1 MTKYLLPI
9 LLIGIVCGQ
18 DTLITRSGKV
28 FSGNIINVSSNSVSF
43 ETDSGVRET
52 LSLAVVSYLSN
63 DGIEL
68 GHLYKNDAGNNKNHK
83 SSKNSNRKKN
93 NQLFVDNELRPLWNF
108 NQPKDPIKAGLMSF
122 LIPSGGHIY
131 NEQYSKAGFYLFGV
145 PLIFIVGQLIIDNNK
160 DKSDKSGRSFGASIK
175 LTSLFFHLYNVY
187 DAVISAHKIN
197 REYLKLYSKEVNV
210 DEKE

>member
-122 LIPSGGHIY
+122 FIPSGGHIY
-131 NEQYSKAGFYLFGV
+131 NEEYSKAGFYLFGV
-145 PLIFIVGQLIIDNNK
+145 PLIYIIGELILLNNI
-160 DKSDKSGRSFGASIK
+160 DKSDDSGILFGASIK
-175 LTSLFFHLYNVY
+175 LTSLVFHFYNVY

>member
-1 MTKYLLPI
+1 MV
-9 LLIGIVCGQ
+9 GIVCGQ

-28 FSGNIINVSSNSVSF
+28 LSGNIINVSSNSVSF
-43 ETDSGVRET
+43 ETDSGVREN

-63 DGIEL
+63 DGTEL
-68 GHLYKNDAGNNKNHK
+68 GHLYKYNIGNTKNHK
-83 SSKNSNRKKN
+83 SSKNSNRKNN

-145 PLIFIVGQLIIDNNK
+145 PLMFIVGELIMLNNI
-160 DKSDKSGRSFGASIK
+160 DKSDESGILFGASIK
-175 LTSLFFHLYNVY
+175 LTSLVFHFY
-187 DAVISAHKIN
+187 HH
-197 REYLKLYSKEVNV
+197 RKL
-210 DEKE
+210 

>member
-1 MTKYLLPI
+1 MV
-9 LLIGIVCGQ
+9 GVVCGQ

-28 FSGNIINVSSNSVSF
+28 LSGNIINVSSNSVSF
-43 ETDSGVRET
+43 ETDSGVREN

-63 DGIEL
+63 DGTEL
-68 GHLYKNDAGNNKNHK
+68 GHLYKYNIGNTKNHK
-83 SSKNSNRKKN
+83 SSKNSNRKNN

-108 NQPKDPIKAGLMSF
+108 NQPKDPIKAGIMSF

-145 PLIFIVGQLIIDNNK
+145 PLMFIAGQFIMANNVK
-160 DKSDKSGRSFGASIK
+160 KSNDAGALFGASIK
-175 LTSLFFHLYNVY
+175 LTSLVFHLYNVY

-210 DEKE
+210 GEKE

>member
-18 DTLITRSGKV
+18 DTLITRYGKV

-93 NQLFVDNELRPLWNF
+93 
-108 NQPKDPIKAGLMSF
+108 G
-122 LIPSGGHIY
+122 
-131 NEQYSKAGFYLFGV
+131 
-145 PLIFIVGQLIIDNNK
+145 
-160 DKSDKSGRSFGASIK
+160 
-175 LTSLFFHLYNVY
+175 
-187 DAVISAHKIN
+187 
-197 REYLKLYSKEVNV
+197 
-210 DEKE
+210 

>member
-1 MTKYLLPI
+1 M
-9 LLIGIVCGQ
+9 
-18 DTLITRSGKV
+18 
-28 FSGNIINVSSNSVSF
+28 
-43 ETDSGVRET
+43 
-52 LSLAVVSYLSN
+52 
-63 DGIEL
+63 
-68 GHLYKNDAGNNKNHK
+68 
-83 SSKNSNRKKN
+83 
-93 NQLFVDNELRPLWNF
+93 RPLWNF

-131 NEQYSKAGFYLFGV
+131 NEEYSKAGFYLFGV

>member
-108 NQPKDPIKAGLMSF
+108 NQPKDPLKAGLMSF
-122 LIPSGGHIY
+122 FIPSGGHIY
-131 NEQYSKAGFYLFGV
+131 NEEYSKAGFYLFGV
-145 PLIFIVGQLIIDNNK
+145 PFIYIIGELIMLNNI
-160 DKSDKSGRSFGASIK
+160 DKSDDSGILFGASIK
-175 LTSLFFHLYNVY
+175 LTSLVFHFYNVY

>member
-1 MTKYLLPI
+1 MV
-9 LLIGIVCGQ
+9 GIVCGQ

-28 FSGNIINVSSNSVSF
+28 FSGNIINISSNSVSF
-43 ETDSGVRET
+43 ETDSGVREK

-63 DGIEL
+63 DGTEL
-68 GHLYKNDAGNNKNHK
+68 GHLYKYGVGNTKNHK

-93 NQLFVDNELRPLWNF
+93 NQLFADNELRPRWNF
-108 NQPKDPIKAGLMSF
+108 NQPKDPFKAGLMSF

-145 PLIFIVGQLIIDNNK
+145 PLMFIVGELIMLNNI
-160 DKSDKSGRSFGASIK
+160 DKSDESGILFGASIK
-175 LTSLFFHLYNVY
+175 LTSLVFHLYNVY

-197 REYLKLYSKEVNV
+197 REYLKLYSKEVEVDV
-210 DEKE
+210 DEEE

>member
-1 MTKYLLPI
+1 M
-9 LLIGIVCGQ
+9 IGIVCGQ

-63 DGIEL
+63 DGTEL
-68 GHLYKNDAGNNKNHK
+68 GHLYKNDAGNNKNDR

-131 NEQYSKAGFYLFGV
+131 NEQYSKASFYLFGV